1 MVGGFNLQAMTRS
14 TQQTRFRLANQ
25 ILDVIRDARMEPGH
39 HLREQPL
46 ADLIGVS
53 RTPIR
58 SALDLLAERGIVET
72 RKNQGFFL
80 RKAFDALHRIE
91 IEVPS
96 TVDEELYSRLVR
108 DRLAHR
114 VPNLFT
120 QSDIARRY
128 DVDRVA
134 VTRTLSRLAEDG
146 LVIRNHGHGWTFA
159 PTLDSLTSLQASYE
173 FRLTLEPA
181 GFLLPTFKPDHAA
194 IERMRLQHLYL
205 ASHPNIAS
213 VNSMQLF
220 ETDAAFHEMCAEAS
234 GNAFFSQAIQSQ
246 NRLRRLLEFAS
257 YFDSRRV
264 REWCREH
271 LGIIEAVA
279 SGNLPLA
286 STRMHAHLA
295 HALASAQTAAK
306 QSEAA
311 PVSRTN

>member
-1 MVGGFNLQAMTRS
+1 MARS

-25 ILDVIRDARMEPGH
+25 ILDLIREARMEPGH

-58 SALDLLAERGIVET
+58 SALDLLAEHGIVET

-91 IEVPS
+91 IEIPS
-96 TVDEELYSRLVR
+96 TVEEELYSKLVR
-108 DRLAHR
+108 DRLGHR
-114 VPNLFT
+114 IPALFT

-134 VTRTLSRLAEDG
+134 VARTLSRLAEDG

-159 PTLDSLTSLQASYE
+159 PTLDSLTSLRASYE

-181 GFLLPTFKPDHAA
+181 GFVLPTFKPDHAA

-246 NRLRRLLEFAS
+246 NRLRRLLEFGS

-271 LGIIEAVA
+271 LAIIEAVA
-279 SGNLPLA
+279 SGDLALA
-286 STRMHAHLA
+286 SVRMRAHLEQ
-295 HALASAQTAAK
+295 ALASAQTAAK
-306 QSEAA
+306 QSEATLA
-311 PVSRTN
+311 SQAN

>member
-1 MVGGFNLQAMTRS
+1 MARS

-25 ILDVIRDARMEPGH
+25 ILDVIREARMEPGH

-91 IEVPS
+91 IEIPA

-128 DVDRVA
+128 EVDRVA

-159 PTLDSLTSLQASYE
+159 PTLDSLTSLLASYE

-279 SGNLPLA
+279 SGDLPLA
-286 STRMHAHLA
+286 STRMRAHLDQA
-295 HALASAQTAAK
+295 RASAQIAAK
-306 QSEAA
+306 QQEAA
-311 PVSRTN
+311 PQAN